1 MKEVLNIL
9 AESISVVIRGFSS
22 FWNLF
27 LRLLSSR
34 WFWGA
39 IGAMGFVVPIC
50 LHFKEEKEKL
60 KEVEPLKID
69 KLLCKD
75 KIKSPKLFRVSG
87 PLWTDFKKGYVFE
100 RKEVNEIINKLNKED
115 LIILTGEPASGKSVI
130 LRNIGYKL
138 ARRRKRVYYVDLKS
152 NEPEVKILNKIK
164 KGYILI
170 DDAHLD
176 LKFTD
181 RVIDLYTKN
190 LKIIIAMRSINQ
202 EEKEEQEK
210 MATFSYKLQEYLKDG
225 NKKVQI
231 FPKSA
236 VDGIIRIFSEKIKPI
251 PEFLI
256 DKLNRD
262 NLWILAWQLEAYE
275 KYNSIDY
282 DKIYKKIQTYLRE
295 DLKDLYG
302 VNNAEDI
309 FLPLSLF
316 YRYEIPV
323 RKKFIVDLVGESE
336 NIEKLVESKEII
348 ELERDGY
355 KYLGLYHSELAKIY
369 FKAFKNIEGLGYQI
383 KGKLETTSVNG
394 YDKETLTDEYKWF
407 YNCFHLYIEKFPD
420 EIGNM
425 IYNLGYKSL
434 WPFRIHLP
442 QGVASL
448 KNKFKKA
455 FPESILYNHINQ
467 FLKGLYRIED
477 IFKITEILE
486 YIDLLADQN
495 LFKKIVRGLDLNKI
509 AEKINKDER
518 IDAILKINRILSKCD
533 QKLCNNLLMKIDLD
547 RLKTKIKD
555 VKEED
560 LNKIG
565 KCLYGISLAEKE
577 LAISLSEDLS
587 NEIDNKINKLTPKS
601 GWYGLVIIT
610 DFITHIA
617 LIDED
622 YASKYD
628 ELLINTINN
637 EKDIKSLSLAFRF
650 ILKKVPKYTNKILN
664 KIGLEKIKE
673 KIQLEDEIHK
683 IELLIEGLSKVNTSF
698 TKKLIDETLDIIKD
712 NWKNKKYKDAKNM
725 DVFLYLLEEVYPEKG
740 EEFKLF
746 LIKEGS

>member
-1 MKEVLNIL
+1 MKEALNIL

-100 RKEVNEIINKLNKED
+100 RKEVNEIINKLNKEG
-115 LIILTGEPASGKSVI
+115 LIILTGEPASGKSII

-152 NEPEVKILNKIK
+152 NKPKADTLNKIK

-190 LKIIIAMRSINQ
+190 LKIVMATRPIKQVNQ
-202 EEKEEQEK
+202 EKK
-210 MATFSYKLQEYLKDG
+210 ATFSYKLQEYLKDG

-231 FPKSA
+231 SPHSA
-236 VDGIIRIFSEKIKPI
+236 VDGIIRIFSEKIKPF
-251 PEFLI
+251 PESLI

-262 NLWILAWQLEAYE
+262 NLWILAWQLETYE

-302 VNNAEDI
+302 VNSAEDI

-355 KYLGLYHSELAKIY
+355 KYLGLYHSELANIY

-383 KGKLETTSVNG
+383 KGKLENTSVNG
-394 YDKETLTDEYKWF
+394 YDEKPSTDEYKWF
-407 YNCFHLYIEKFPD
+407 YNCLRLYIEKFPD
-420 EIGNM
+420 ETPDI
-425 IYNLGYKSL
+425 IYNLGHKLYWMVKIYLSQ
-434 WPFRIHLP
+434 RHKES
-442 QGVASL
+442 V
-448 KNKFKKA
+448 KDTFKKF
-455 FPESILYNHINQ
+455 FPESILYKHINQ

-495 LFKKIVRGLDLNKI
+495 LFKKIVRGLDLDKI

-560 LNKIG
+560 LDKIG

-601 GWYGLVIIT
+601 GWYGLEIIT

-637 EKDIKSLSLAFRF
+637 EKDIKSLSLAFHF
-650 ILKKVPKYTNKILN
+650 FLKKVPKYTNKILN

-673 KIQLEDEIHK
+673 KIQHEDEIHK
-683 IELLIEGLSKVNTSF
+683 IELLIEGLSKVNTNF

-712 NWKNKKYKDAKNM
+712 NWKNKKYEDVENM
-725 DVFLYLLEEVYPEKG
+725 NTFLYLLKRIYPEK
-740 EEFKLF
+740 EKEFKLF
-746 LIKEGS
+746 LIKEVS